1 MRAPMTKEFA
11 LELVSADIGLSL
23 DEKGE
28 LVIRTEEDRSKLA
41 EHRSVFPYSDMWYTC
56 PSCGL
61 RPAGGEVHLRRNQ
74 VGTFFSPGNKTC
86 RSCIAVKQEKRR
98 QRVLAECEAEGVP
111 TPRRRRTKAE
121 MEAVRAVL
129 STPLPDDIGE
139 RLDTVR
145 ALVTTNQRSND
156 ERSAAQQ
163 ETIDKLGART
173 EELDRINLALGKEIL
188 ALQEQIRTVPEQN
201 AASPDLSALLAR
213 LDAQDARIAELER
226 SNDDKSNT
234 ITELKA
240 RLEEVAT
247 REPPAPTPTPTPTP
261 TTPPPLA
268 IQDMTNIQG
277 QLKELYDRMDAIAE
291 NAGDRLEWLEERVL
305 PEPEPVADGQAGA
318 AVEKEEE
325 DDEPG
330 GSPAVQEEWAQA
342 RAQTAREFAEF
353 EERRRAYRAAHG
365 LD

>member
-1 MRAPMTKEFA
+1 MPQVRFQPLSQETAAYIVSKMPEFKLHPSNPRVITVADTASLTK
-11 LELVSADIGLSL
+11 LQSA
-23 DEKGE
+23 
-28 LVIRTEEDRSKLA
+28 
-41 EHRSVFPYSDMWYTC
+41 FPYNSNDYVC
-56 PSCGL
+56 PQC
-61 RPAGGEVHLRRNQ
+61 RRFPAGSKRHLENTGYINADGDFEMFKSGIRQNEAAVFTKRK
-74 VGTFFSPGNKTC
+74 GRDTYNKVCDQCNAKT
-86 RSCIAVKQEKRR
+86 R
-98 QRVLAECEAEGVP
+98 QRLTNQREEQRAAEGLP
-111 TPRRRRTKAE
+111 PGRRRRRTKAE
-121 MEAVRAVL
+121 MEADRANGNPHPHL
-129 STPLPDDIGE
+129 TATPTPA
-139 RLDTVR
+139 TPPPP
-145 ALVTTNQRSND
+145 T
-156 ERSAAQQ
+156 
-163 ETIDKLGART
+163 
-173 EELDRINLALGKEIL
+173 
-188 ALQEQIRTVPEQN
+188 
-201 AASPDLSALLAR
+201 SPDLSAILAR
-213 LDAQDARIAELER
+213 LDAQDARIAELERSNAELVR

-247 REPPAPTPTPTPTP
+247 REPPAPTPTPTP

-353 EERRRAYRAAHG
+353 EEQRRAYRAAHG